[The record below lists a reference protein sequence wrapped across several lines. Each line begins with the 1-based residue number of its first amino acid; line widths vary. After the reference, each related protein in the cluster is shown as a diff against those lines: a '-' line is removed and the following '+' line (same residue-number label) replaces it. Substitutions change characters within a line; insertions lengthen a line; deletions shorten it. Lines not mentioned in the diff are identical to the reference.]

1 MHRAKELTPLNLLT
15 VFPHLSTSLM
25 YDCGMGKWQQLGPRV
40 YSIDVSSHR
49 RLFNTTIAPRG
60 LRLVRAL
67 ARWLRCLRVVQGRD
81 CCGAEAV
88 AWVWTKTNSSLR
100 GRVACVYEIPG
111 SWDYTTRVCVTIMS
125 NKLLDINKQEGI
137 VLPII
142 LFVSSHV
149 SPILQETQAK
159 SNIWLLDSIPPSR
172 FSLGILYER

>member
-49 RLFNTTIAPRG
+49 RLINMTIAPRG

-111 SWDYTTRVCVTIMS
+111 SWDYTTRVFVWPSCPTSYWIPTNIRELCYQLLFLS
-125 NKLLDINKQEGI
+125 HPASARSYKKPKLNLVFDCLTRS
-137 VLPII
+137 V
-142 LFVSSHV
+142 
-149 SPILQETQAK
+149 
-159 SNIWLLDSIPPSR
+159 PPAFR
-172 FSLGILYER
+172 